1 MFVFAV
7 LVLLGTL
14 LKASSENHSLT
25 YIYTGLSKP
34 VGLPGIHEFTAMGLL
49 DDKMIDYFDSENQ
62 AKIPKQEW
70 MKTCVPENYWKEGT
84 QSRKNK
90 LQWFK
95 ESINILM
102 QQMGQNDSVL
112 HVLQWMVGCEVEM
125 QPGGK
130 LKFLQGFWKYNYDGD
145 DFLYLDNKGQEWG
158 AVNYVA
164 ELTKRK
170 WDHYWNAKGYTK
182 NYLENTCIDWLS
194 NLLNCGQQQLRN
206 TSAPE
211 VYAIKKEAKVKTN
224 ITLICLVTGFYQKD
238 IIMRIKRNE
247 YILTEKDGL
256 ISSGVVPN
264 GDETSQ
270 RSDHVEVLKSN
281 LSLYTCEVIH
291 EASQL
296 NVKVIWDIS
305 VFNGNKAHIMV
316 PTIAIIAIVIIFVC
330 YCKRPICGGSSTA
343 ATSGPIP
350 PKVFLYKTKSQVE
363 TKLTLVCVANGFYPD
378 VITMRIKKRGQIL
391 TEKEGLQSTGVFKN
405 DDEAFEIKIEVE
417 VLKSDLSMY
426 SCEVIHSAK
435 KIIKFWG
442 NNTDDESTHLI
453 NRMTD
458 RTRL

>member
-1 MFVFAV
+1 MPTTEREG
-7 LVLLGTL
+7 LLL
-14 LKASSENHSLT
+14 CVYMDDQNHSLT

-270 RSDHVEVLKSN
+270 RKVVTIREFN
-281 LSLYTCEVIH
+281 LSSMSWLCPSSWEMPGTPH
-291 EASQL
+291 NGGPQEASLGSTLSPSQMAEL
-296 NVKVIWDIS
+296 LTLSLRERPAKLQ
-305 VFNGNKAHIMV
+305 KAHFCHLYLSSLSFSHYSELL
-316 PTIAIIAIVIIFVC
+316 TI
-330 YCKRPICGGSSTA
+330 G
-343 ATSGPIP
+343 
-350 PKVFLYKTKSQVE
+350 E
-363 TKLTLVCVANGFYPD
+363 TKD
-378 VITMRIKKRGQIL
+378 
-391 TEKEGLQSTGVFKN
+391 
-405 DDEAFEIKIEVE
+405 IE
-417 VLKSDLSMY
+417 
-426 SCEVIHSAK
+426 
-435 KIIKFWG
+435 
-442 NNTDDESTHLI
+442 
-453 NRMTD
+453 
-458 RTRL
+458 

>member
-1 MFVFAV
+1 LRWWCIWCFSPVGNKYISLYVFPPV
-7 LVLLGTL
+7 GL
-14 LKASSENHSLT
+14 SENHSLT

-270 RSDHVEVLKSN
+270 RSDHVE
-281 LSLYTCEVIH
+281 
-291 EASQL
+291 
-296 NVKVIWDIS
+296 
-305 VFNGNKAHIMV
+305 
-316 PTIAIIAIVIIFVC
+316 
-330 YCKRPICGGSSTA
+330 
-343 ATSGPIP
+343 
-350 PKVFLYKTKSQVE
+350 
-363 TKLTLVCVANGFYPD
+363 
-378 VITMRIKKRGQIL
+378 
-391 TEKEGLQSTGVFKN
+391 
-405 DDEAFEIKIEVE
+405 
-417 VLKSDLSMY
+417 SDLSMY

-442 NNTDDESTHLI
+442 KKLLFFAPPSQGNLKFTKVMSVVGSTIKNVWLYSRKRVQQTSFFSLTYFSKCCSTSFNDYISTHKPISTKCCLF
-453 NRMTD
+453 
-458 RTRL
+458 

>member
-1 MFVFAV
+1 KKLDVVFFSTI
-7 LVLLGTL
+7 LII
-14 LKASSENHSLT
+14 KNHSLT

-270 RSDHVEVLKSN
+270 RSDHVESDLCLGSLLLLPP
-281 LSLYTCEVIH
+281 LSLIH
-291 EASQL
+291 LLPLWKLRHSHHQTTGLFLHIDQHPIHHLSLFIPLQQNKKSPSSYGGA
-296 NVKVIWDIS
+296 IS
-305 VFNGNKAHIMV
+305 
-316 PTIAIIAIVIIFVC
+316 
-330 YCKRPICGGSSTA
+330 
-343 ATSGPIP
+343 
-350 PKVFLYKTKSQVE
+350 
-363 TKLTLVCVANGFYPD
+363 
-378 VITMRIKKRGQIL
+378 
-391 TEKEGLQSTGVFKN
+391 
-405 DDEAFEIKIEVE
+405 
-417 VLKSDLSMY
+417 
-426 SCEVIHSAK
+426 
-435 KIIKFWG
+435 
-442 NNTDDESTHLI
+442 
-453 NRMTD
+453 
-458 RTRL
+458 

>member
-1 MFVFAV
+1 EQMPTTEREG
-7 LVLLGTL
+7 LLL
-14 LKASSENHSLT
+14 CVYMDDQNHSLT

-296 NVKVIWDIS
+296 NVKVIWGPICQDTINVNVFCVSDIS

-330 YCKRPICGGSSTA
+330 YCKRPICGKFS
-343 ATSGPIP
+343 I
-350 PKVFLYKTKSQVE
+350 LY
-363 TKLTLVCVANGFYPD
+363 NF
-378 VITMRIKKRGQIL
+378 
-391 TEKEGLQSTGVFKN
+391 
-405 DDEAFEIKIEVE
+405 
-417 VLKSDLSMY
+417 
-426 SCEVIHSAK
+426 
-435 KIIKFWG
+435 
-442 NNTDDESTHLI
+442 
-453 NRMTD
+453 
-458 RTRL
+458 